1 MGFGVTMELNE
12 SRLIENEMTIRL
24 LRLTSES
31 METRRSIIRWLALSM
46 GIVNPKESRLS
57 AIAVFDSLLYFQFVL
72 KKDPDVHE
80 MTEYI
85 NKAWEPIN
93 EKTLRYHLLQ
103 LKKMRIIKNSKAKYS
118 LIGSNNPHSTSD
130 AWIDNYFD
138 TMIEPIKTNIKRMVQ
153 ELKGRQ

>member
-1 MGFGVTMELNE
+1 MELNE
-12 SRLIENEMTIRL
+12 SKLIESEMTIRL

-46 GIVNPKESRLS
+46 GIVNPRESRLS
-57 AIAVFDSLLYFQFVL
+57 AIAVFDSVLYFQFIL

-80 MTEYI
+80 MIEYI

-103 LKKMRIIKNSKAKYS
+103 LKKMKIIKNSKARYS
-118 LIGSNNPHSTSD
+118 MAGGAELHAAAD

-138 TMIEPIKTNIKRMVQ
+138 TMIGPVKTNIKRMMQ